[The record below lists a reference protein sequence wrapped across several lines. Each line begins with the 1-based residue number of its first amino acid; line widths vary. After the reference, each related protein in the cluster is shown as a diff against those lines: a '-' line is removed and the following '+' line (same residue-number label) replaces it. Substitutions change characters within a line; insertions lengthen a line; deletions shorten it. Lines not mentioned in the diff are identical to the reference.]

1 MNCIGIYFCLFLV
14 TGSCLNSVAA
24 ATLPL
29 RRTALLWEGNSPRR
43 HYEELIA
50 SRQTRNSFDTS
61 KRAAV
66 KEAASTQV
74 EGKLKI
80 HAKPPSQKEVA
91 MYDRLELVCDV
102 SGSPPPAIYWLK
114 NGQPMREAPYDMEES
129 TNRILEDQSLLPVRG
144 LASTKSRL
152 VMDCADEDTEAVYT
166 CVAESVKERVVA
178 STYVNVNGIAAF
190 DEKACALKQNS
201 DALAAIIF
209 TWSGTYIDAE
219 GNDAVLLCRA
229 AGNPAP
235 KVTWFNS
242 EDEPITSGSGYQI
255 LSNGDLKIH
264 NLRWKDHMGIYKCKA
279 ENRFGADEAVM
290 FVYPVVPEPGS

>member
-1 MNCIGIYFCLFLV
+1 
-14 TGSCLNSVAA
+14 
-24 ATLPL
+24 
-29 RRTALLWEGNSPRR
+29 
-43 HYEELIA
+43 
-50 SRQTRNSFDTS
+50 
-61 KRAAV
+61 
-66 KEAASTQV
+66 
-74 EGKLKI
+74 
-80 HAKPPSQKEVA
+80 
-91 MYDRLELVCDV
+91 
-102 SGSPPPAIYWLK
+102 
-114 NGQPMREAPYDMEES
+114 MEES

-242 EDEPITSGSGYQI
+242 EDEPITSGSGYQVI
-255 LSNGDLKIH
+255 FFYFFLFFFFFFIFSRLEVINRESIMSVECIH
-264 NLRWKDHMGIYKCKA
+264 NQIKSNYNENEWKRQHPDATQFQCADNSYFDIILILDTIKRRS
-279 ENRFGADEAVM
+279 ENPQLALEGPYGHLQM
-290 FVYPVVPEPGS
+290 QS